1 MQKGVSVKSHRI
13 ITPLMLILALFITI
27 SAGTRQQGNTITGKV
42 HNSAGKNVSQI
53 MVELESGNG
62 QPAGTTVT
70 NNEGDFYFSGLTA
83 TSYIIVIRSLD
94 YEPFSE
100 HVDFVRTVGADDPGE
115 RRAVQLTL
123 VPKGTTVTI
132 PSNRVVSSQTLPKGA
147 REALDRAMTLAKD
160 NKSSEAVAALQ
171 EAIKVYPDYFE
182 AHLLL
187 GGEYLKMNRLNEA
200 IAEFELARK
209 INPKD
214 DRVYRGFAQV
224 LMTQKKY
231 ALASQV
237 LGEAA
242 RLSPSDPAIQLMRA
256 TALIEHAI
264 AINPSASKEA
274 AAERESA
281 FGMAEKSL
289 AQAFELSGKKLAAV
303 HLQLARLYEKKGDR
317 ARAADE
323 LDNYLKM
330 APDDKKA
337 DAIRAAIKTLRGP
350 AAERKPSPQP

>member
-1 MQKGVSVKSHRI
+1 MTNR
-13 ITPLMLILALFITI
+13 ILALVTLAGMLCLAI
-27 SAGTRQQGNTITGKV
+27 SAIAGQQGNSIRGKV
-42 HNSAGKNVSQI
+42 SNSAGKTMSQI
-53 MVELESGNG
+53 MVEIETGNG
-62 QPAGTTVT
+62 QPVETTVT
-70 NNEGDFYFSGLTA
+70 NNEGDFSFSGLTG
-83 TSYIIVIRSLD
+83 TSYIVVIRLLD
-94 YEPFSE
+94 YEPVSE
-100 HVDFVRTVGADDPGE
+100 HVDFVRTAGADDPGE
-115 RRAVQLTL
+115 RRTVQITLT
-123 VPKGTTVTI
+123 PKGGNITI
-132 PSNRVVSSQTLPKGA
+132 PSNRVVSGQNVPRAA
-147 REALDRAMTLAKD
+147 REALERAIKLAKE
-160 NKSSEAVAALQ
+160 NKSPEAVTAMK
-171 EAIKVYPDYFE
+171 ESIKAFPDYFE

-187 GGEYLKMNRLNEA
+187 GGEYLKMGRLDDA
-200 IAEFELARK
+200 IAEFEQARK
-209 INPKD
+209 INGKD
-214 DRVYRGFAQV
+214 DRVYRGFGQV
-224 LMTQKKY
+224 LMIQKKY

-242 RLSPSDPAIQLMRA
+242 RLSPSDPGILLMRG

-323 LDNYLKM
+323 LEKYLKM

-350 AAERKPSPQP
+350 AAERKPSPPQP